1 MGSDRFF
8 GAVIS
13 SVKEKGIFMGFKNK
27 IITVAL
33 MFIAGL
39 GVLSSGTCG
48 RGHGRDF
55 SSLAGPE
62 LASHTEREPAEVKV
76 KNLRS

>member
-1 MGSDRFF
+1 
-8 GAVIS
+8 
-13 SVKEKGIFMGFKNK
+13 MGFKNRL
-27 IITVAL
+27 ITVAL

-48 RGHGRDF
+48 RGRGRDF

-62 LASHTEREPAEVKV
+62 FASQTERELAEIKV